1 MKRVYKLF
9 FLVAVLIGVAAL
21 LKASLP
27 QVLSGTWA
35 PVAPMSSARAG
46 ASAVLL
52 KDGRILITGGDAGSG
67 ALASADLFNTDGTIS
82 PAPPMNIARSG
93 HLSLVLQD
101 GRVLVAGGTTSGGGA
116 INAAEIYDPVAN
128 SWTTVA
134 SGMVEARSNATVT
147 VLQDGRV

>member
-9 FLVAVLIGVAAL
+9 FLFAALIGLATF

-27 QVLSGTWA
+27 LVLSGTWA
-35 PVAPMSSARAG
+35 PVVPMSSARAG

-52 KDGRILITGGDAGSG
+52 KDGRILITGGDAGNG

-82 PAPPMNIARSG
+82 PAAPMNNARS
-93 HLSLVLQD
+93 HHASVVLPD

-116 INAAEIYDPVAN
+116 INAAEIYDAAAN
-128 SWTTVA
+128 SWTLTSV
-134 SGMVEARSNATVT
+134 MT
-147 VLQDGRV
+147 